1 MTRLRPGP
9 AITGPAAR
17 AYDGGGVLARRYG
30 RWLWPRDEERR
41 SVTAL
46 ALRLAGSGLL
56 TSWGATAVQGDPRL
70 MWPATGIGLYAA
82 WRAGGGS
89 GPEDGAQEQ
98 PDDAGT
104 ITGTEFVE
112 LVRALIGPG
121 SGVHLAEVAERLAE
135 VEPGRAWDTADVR
148 ELAALAGVP
157 VNPTRSRTRAGSSTG
172 IRARD
177 LPPPSPD
184 VGAAPS
190 GVVAA
195 GQTAN
200 NNSDNVTVDRHGE
213 GLAIIRRPA
222 DRARHHTVRGG
233 R

>member
-82 WRAGGGS
+82 WRAGEAAA
-89 GPEDGAQEQ
+89 PR
-98 PDDAGT
+98 
-104 ITGTEFVE
+104 TGRRSSRTT
-112 LVRALIGPG
+112 
-121 SGVHLAEVAERLAE
+121 
-135 VEPGRAWDTADVR
+135 PGRSP
-148 ELAALAGVP
+148 G
-157 VNPTRSRTRAGSSTG
+157 RSSWSW
-172 IRARD
+172 
-177 LPPPSPD
+177 S
-184 VGAAPS
+184 AP
-190 GVVAA
+190 
-195 GQTAN
+195 
-200 NNSDNVTVDRHGE
+200 
-213 GLAIIRRPA
+213 
-222 DRARHHTVRGG
+222 
-233 R
+233 